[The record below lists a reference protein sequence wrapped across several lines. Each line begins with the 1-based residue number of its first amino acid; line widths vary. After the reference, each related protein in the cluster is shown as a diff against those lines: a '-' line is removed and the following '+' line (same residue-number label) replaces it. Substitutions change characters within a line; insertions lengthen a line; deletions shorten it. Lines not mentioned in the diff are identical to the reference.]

1 MSSPAVERRIGV
13 RRPRSLSPSN
23 QIHREKRQR
32 TSRQASFSPP
42 LLVNRPN
49 SASSSAASIGQYY
62 GIGDE
67 DTLSNLFASY
77 PQTFSTFPLPHGSQ
91 GLHEPA
97 WDLRFDYE
105 IYLLNE
111 FPSGRT
117 RLQRVRVPI
126 PGPEIDPPPFS
137 SPPEPAQRPSTPTRA
152 EFESAMKIVRQVVG
166 EGQSLTIDLARSYE
180 RVRAWRERWGWSPL
194 SSDAYES
201 PPPYSPPRKSPTQIL
216 QVSPRAES
224 PESLSF
230 QQISSPFPGPIPNPP
245 IPGDPA
251 PSAEA
256 LFDLVNLFAKE
267 NGFGIVRRNAYSYK
281 GRRIRY
287 SLQCDRF
294 GQPGASKGAGLRQRK
309 SRKCGCKWM
318 VIAEALEEGKW
329 LLRQH
334 PNLEHSQHNHGPSIT
349 SSAHPSHRRLTTP
362 KWAKKRKS
370 SSSPDASDWED
381 SAPQTQAELS
391 VTDKQLV
398 HALTGDEI
406 PHTYRGVLMM
416 WKRVLFAETEEAHE
430 KAWRDLCKKFDD
442 QRVIL
447 RYLHGTYLPVRAQ
460 WARCFLRKHRNF
472 GIRVTSGTEASNN
485 NIKSYLLN
493 GMSHLY
499 RLVEAM
505 QDMMKDQERDFKDAC
520 AQDEVL
526 TAREYLGSSGDY
538 LGDLPTVISSKAL
551 GLINK
556 QYRIARKA
564 MPTGKNPFPEPL
576 SDCNDD
582 CSVSVELGVPCC
594 HKVYAK
600 LGSATSFT
608 RYDVHPHWRLRDS
621 SFQDP
626 YRRILDPRI
635 ATVLRGRPKNTAQPV
650 PSRMAIG
657 GSSQNVSQ
665 LTSQAA
671 RQPAG
676 RKRGRPPRI
685 VNKSTLTR
693 VSLETSQHSNT
704 QANSEPPSDLDEQQ
718 ESVLAVG
725 GHNLASGGRGVN
737 GS

>member
-1 MSSPAVERRIGV
+1 
-13 RRPRSLSPSN
+13 
-23 QIHREKRQR
+23 
-32 TSRQASFSPP
+32 
-42 LLVNRPN
+42 
-49 SASSSAASIGQYY
+49 
-62 GIGDE
+62 
-67 DTLSNLFASY
+67 
-77 PQTFSTFPLPHGSQ
+77 
-91 GLHEPA
+91 
-97 WDLRFDYE
+97 
-105 IYLLNE
+105 
-111 FPSGRT
+111 
-117 RLQRVRVPI
+117 
-126 PGPEIDPPPFS
+126 
-137 SPPEPAQRPSTPTRA
+137 
-152 EFESAMKIVRQVVG
+152 
-166 EGQSLTIDLARSYE
+166 
-180 RVRAWRERWGWSPL
+180 
-194 SSDAYES
+194 
-201 PPPYSPPRKSPTQIL
+201 
-216 QVSPRAES
+216 
-224 PESLSF
+224 
-230 QQISSPFPGPIPNPP
+230 
-245 IPGDPA
+245 
-251 PSAEA
+251 
-256 LFDLVNLFAKE
+256 
-267 NGFGIVRRNAYSYK
+267 
-281 GRRIRY
+281 
-287 SLQCDRF
+287 
-294 GQPGASKGAGLRQRK
+294 
-309 SRKCGCKWM
+309 
-318 VIAEALEEGKW
+318 
-329 LLRQH
+329 
-334 PNLEHSQHNHGPSIT
+334 
-349 SSAHPSHRRLTTP
+349 
-362 KWAKKRKS
+362 
-370 SSSPDASDWED
+370 
-381 SAPQTQAELS
+381 
-391 VTDKQLV
+391 
-398 HALTGDEI
+398 
-406 PHTYRGVLMM
+406 
-416 WKRVLFAETEEAHE
+416 
-430 KAWRDLCKKFDD
+430 
-442 QRVIL
+442 
-447 RYLHGTYLPVRAQ
+447 
-460 WARCFLRKHRNF
+460 RCFLRKHRNF

-704 QANSEPPSDLDEQQ
+704 QANSEVSSISTQCQTQSHSATLG
-718 ESVLAVG
+718 SGRTTGVR
-725 GHNLASGGRGVN
+725 ASGRRTQPSIRRTRSQWELVDSDEN
-737 GS
+737 ILPSIVVRE

>member
-1 MSSPAVERRIGV
+1 MSSPAVERRIGL

-267 NGFGIVRRNAYSYK
+267 NGVIDLGSQ
-281 GRRIRY
+281 G
-287 SLQCDRF
+287 LQKAQAFD
-294 GQPGASKGAGLRQRK
+294 S
-309 SRKCGCKWM
+309 
-318 VIAEALEEGKW
+318 V
-329 LLRQH
+329 
-334 PNLEHSQHNHGPSIT
+334 NLGSV
-349 SSAHPSHRRLTTP
+349 A

>member
-318 VIAEALEEGKW
+318 
-329 LLRQH
+329 
-334 PNLEHSQHNHGPSIT
+334 
-349 SSAHPSHRRLTTP
+349 

-556 QYRIARKA
+556 QYRIAHMMSIHIGDYEIHHSKIH
-564 MPTGKNPFPEPL
+564 TDGFLILGLPL
-576 SDCNDD
+576 FY
-582 CSVSVELGVPCC
+582 V
-594 HKVYAK
+594 A
-600 LGSATSFT
+600 
-608 RYDVHPHWRLRDS
+608 
-621 SFQDP
+621 
-626 YRRILDPRI
+626 DPRI
-635 ATVLRGRPKNTAQPV
+635 PRSLCLREWPLAGAAK
-650 PSRMAIG
+650 
-657 GSSQNVSQ
+657 
-665 LTSQAA
+665 TS
-671 RQPAG
+671 
-676 RKRGRPPRI
+676 
-685 VNKSTLTR
+685 VN
-693 VSLETSQHSNT
+693 
-704 QANSEPPSDLDEQQ
+704 
-718 ESVLAVG
+718 
-725 GHNLASGGRGVN
+725 
-737 GS
+737 

>member
-1 MSSPAVERRIGV
+1 MSSPAVERRIGL

-281 GRRIRY
+281 GRRIKY

-318 VIAEALEEGKW
+318 
-329 LLRQH
+329 
-334 PNLEHSQHNHGPSIT
+334 
-349 SSAHPSHRRLTTP
+349 

>member
-1 MSSPAVERRIGV
+1 MSSPAVERRIGL
-13 RRPRSLSPSN
+13 RRARSLSPSN

-62 GIGDE
+62 GVGDE

-105 IYLLNE
+105 IHLLNE

-117 RLQRVRVPI
+117 RLQRVRAPI
-126 PGPEIDPPPFS
+126 PGPEIDPAPFS
-137 SPPEPAQRPSTPTRA
+137 SPPEPAQRPPTATRA

-166 EGQSLTIDLARSYE
+166 EDQRLTIDLARSYE

-224 PESLSF
+224 PESLPF
-230 QQISSPFPGPIPNPP
+230 QQISSPSPGPIPNPP

-251 PSAEA
+251 PLAEA
-256 LFDLVNLFAKE
+256 LFDSVNLFAKE

-318 VIAEALEEGKW
+318 
-329 LLRQH
+329 
-334 PNLEHSQHNHGPSIT
+334 
-349 SSAHPSHRRLTTP
+349 

-391 VTDKQLV
+391 VTNKQLV
-398 HALTGDEI
+398 HSLTGDEI

-416 WKRVLFAETEEAHE
+416 WKRVLFAETEEVHE

-582 CSVSVELGVPCC
+582 CSVSVELGIPCC

-608 RYDVHPHWRLRDS
+608 RYDVHPRWRLRDS
-621 SFQDP
+621 SSQDP

-635 ATVLRGRPKNTAQPV
+635 ATALRGRPKNTAQPV

-657 GSSQNVSQ
+657 GSSQTVSQ
-665 LTSQAA
+665 LTSLAA
-671 RQPAG
+671 SQPAG

-693 VSLETSQHSNT
+693 VSLEPSQHSNT

-718 ESVLAVG
+718 EFVLAVG
-725 GHNLASGGRGVN
+725 GRNLASGGRGVN
-737 GS
+737 GN

>member
-1 MSSPAVERRIGV
+1 MDWSVTRRWQT
-13 RRPRSLSPSN
+13 LLALL
-23 QIHREKRQR
+23 K
-32 TSRQASFSPP
+32 SRCGP
-42 LLVNRPN
+42 
-49 SASSSAASIGQYY
+49 G
-62 GIGDE
+62 
-67 DTLSNLFASY
+67 
-77 PQTFSTFPLPHGSQ
+77 
-91 GLHEPA
+91 
-97 WDLRFDYE
+97 
-105 IYLLNE
+105 
-111 FPSGRT
+111 
-117 RLQRVRVPI
+117 I
-126 PGPEIDPPPFS
+126 PGFS
-137 SPPEPAQRPSTPTRA
+137 
-152 EFESAMKIVRQVVG
+152 
-166 EGQSLTIDLARSYE
+166 
-180 RVRAWRERWGWSPL
+180 
-194 SSDAYES
+194 
-201 PPPYSPPRKSPTQIL
+201 
-216 QVSPRAES
+216 
-224 PESLSF
+224 
-230 QQISSPFPGPIPNPP
+230 N
-245 IPGDPA
+245 
-251 PSAEA
+251 
-256 LFDLVNLFAKE
+256 
-267 NGFGIVRRNAYSYK
+267 
-281 GRRIRY
+281 
-287 SLQCDRF
+287 
-294 GQPGASKGAGLRQRK
+294 
-309 SRKCGCKWM
+309 
-318 VIAEALEEGKW
+318 
-329 LLRQH
+329 
-334 PNLEHSQHNHGPSIT
+334 
-349 SSAHPSHRRLTTP
+349 
-362 KWAKKRKS
+362 
-370 SSSPDASDWED
+370 SDWED

-442 QRVIL
+442 QRAIL

-520 AQDEVL
+520 AQDDVL

-564 MPTGKNPFPEPL
+564 MPTGKNPFPDPL

-600 LGSATSFT
+600 LGSVTSFT

-621 SFQDP
+621 SSQDP
-626 YRRILDPRI
+626 YRRVLHPRI
-635 ATVLRGRPKNTAQPV
+635 APALRGRPKNTVQPV
-650 PSRMAIG
+650 PWRMAIG

-665 LTSQAA
+665 LTSLAA

-693 VSLETSQHSNT
+693 VSLEASQHSNC
-704 QANSEPPSDLDEQQ
+704 
-718 ESVLAVG
+718 
-725 GHNLASGGRGVN
+725 
-737 GS
+737 